1 MKLIDFF
8 KEYPR
13 VAIAFSGG
21 VDSTY
26 LLYVAKQCAIEVQ
39 AYYVKTAF
47 QPQFELND
55 ALRIAN
61 ELGTQVKILHLD
73 VVLDERISSNP
84 NNRCYY
90 CKRKL
95 FEAIK
100 KKAEVDGF
108 TVVLDGTNAS
118 DDISDR
124 PGTKAL
130 HELSVISPL
139 RLCGL
144 TKTEI
149 RQLSRN
155 AGLFTWNKLAYSCLA
170 TRISVGE
177 QITEKKLRIIE
188 TVENYLFSLGLS
200 NFRVRHMGDAAKIQV
215 SASQIEKIIENRES
229 IIAELKQYYS
239 AVLLDLEVRE

>member
-8 KEYPR
+8 KEYPK

-21 VDSTY
+21 VDSSY
-26 LLYVAKQCAIEVQ
+26 LLYVAEQCAIEVQ

-47 QPQFELND
+47 QSQFELND

-61 ELGTQVKILHLD
+61 ELGAQVKILHLD
-73 VVLDERISSNP
+73 VVLDEKISSNP
-84 NNRCYY
+84 TNRCYY

-100 KKAEVDGF
+100 KQAEVDGF

-130 HELSVISPL
+130 HELSVFSPL

-149 RQLSRN
+149 RQLSRD
-155 AGLFTWNKLAYSCLA
+155 AGLFTWNKFAYSCLA
-170 TRISVGE
+170 TRIPAGE
-177 QITEKKLRIIE
+177 QITKEKLQIIE

-200 NFRVRHMGDAAKIQV
+200 NFRVRYMGDAAKIQV
-215 SASQIEKIIENRES
+215 SAAQIEKIIENRES